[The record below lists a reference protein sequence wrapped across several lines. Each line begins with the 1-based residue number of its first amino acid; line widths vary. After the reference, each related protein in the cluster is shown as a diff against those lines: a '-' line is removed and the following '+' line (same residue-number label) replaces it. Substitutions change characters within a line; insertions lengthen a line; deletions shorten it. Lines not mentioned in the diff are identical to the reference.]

1 METTF
6 LSVTEIAELLHVS
19 RSRAYQLLS
28 SGEVPNTRVG
38 GRIRVPVAAWNEWV
52 GKKAKAALV
61 RARELRAKAAEAGHR
76 K

>member
-1 METTF
+1 MEKSF
-6 LSVTEIAELLHVS
+6 LSVTDIAELLHVS

-52 GKKAKAALV
+52 GKKAKAALARSRAMAAV
-61 RARELRAKAAEAGHR
+61 RTTVRS
-76 K
+76 